1 MAQILGRLPDWAR
14 CKDEIKTFLSAGKG
28 SVKVTL
34 SSSTAKANTC
44 RPQGP
49 SGKYSLDGRKLKQT
63 PSNGVYIEN
72 GKKIVKR

>member
-1 MAQILGRLPDWAR
+1 MS
-14 CKDEIKTFLSAGKG
+14 KDEIKTFLCAGKG

-34 SSSTAKANTC
+34 SSGTATGIKQTLADRKA
-44 RPQGP
+44 P